1 MRELW
6 HADGERVLVSRGI
19 TRRGTVD
26 VSLII
31 LIPDLID
38 GTGENIEMVAEAIAT
53 HVQLSPGGGG

>member
-1 MRELW
+1 M
-6 HADGERVLVSRGI
+6 
-19 TRRGTVD
+19 D

-38 GTGENIEMVAEAIAT
+38 GTGENIEKLVAEAIAT